1 MTAKIAMGVTSG
13 PSTCTWTLQLGSF
26 LVAVAV
32 QKALAPIVEMKLTA
46 LHPPIHMS
54 QVAPVTPTFMSTR

>member
-1 MTAKIAMGVTSG
+1 MIAKIAMGVTSG
-13 PSTCTWTLQLGSF
+13 PSTCTWTLQLGS
-26 LVAVAV
+26 VAFAL
-32 QKALAPIVEMKLTA
+32 QKALAPVDEMKLTA